1 VLGLAA
7 ARVFEMRAD
16 VFWAWTAEGR
26 AAVHERA
33 RVHRLPNGLGVD
45 VDLRIPKPRQGS
57 FFPAL
62 LQPRRRIDRALWA
75 IVMEA
80 YVHGVS
86 TRKVN
91 DLVAALASTPASA
104 RARVSRICTELE
116 AFLGIGRLKGQELLQ
131 QAAAVGVLDRIAAY
145 LADREVSSQRIR
157 QDRSSTDPSD
167 RLRPGPGT

>member
-1 VLGLAA
+1 
-7 ARVFEMRAD
+7 MRAD

-104 RARVSRICTELE
+104 RARSAASAPSSR
-116 AFLGIGRLKGQELLQ
+116 
-131 QAAAVGVLDRIAAY
+131 
-145 LADREVSSQRIR
+145 
-157 QDRSSTDPSD
+157 RSSASD
-167 RLRPGPGT
+167 GSRVRSSCNRRRRSECSIGSPRTSLIAKCRRSE